1 MNFIETYKV
10 DHDICDKFIDLFHQ
24 FESHHSHGQ
33 IMKGDEK
40 GGVQDLS
47 VKDSTDLSINWWR
60 SQSQPTVKKYQEI
73 LTNNFLDYRNKYNK
87 I

>member
-47 VKDSTDLSINWWR
+47 VKDSNHNP
-60 SQSQPTVKKYQEI
+60 Q
-73 LTNNFLDYRNKYNK
+73 
-87 I
+87 